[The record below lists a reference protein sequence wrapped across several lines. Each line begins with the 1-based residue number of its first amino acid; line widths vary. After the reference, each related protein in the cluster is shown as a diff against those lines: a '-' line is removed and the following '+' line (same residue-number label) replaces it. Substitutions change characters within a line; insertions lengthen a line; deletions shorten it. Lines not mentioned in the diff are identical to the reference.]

1 MNKLSR
7 KRAIAEGVGLIA
19 LLLLLLIL
27 FVAAYDSVTGD
38 AAPRSSLSEP
48 AGRRIVVEGSTRDLF
63 LKVRPMRRAG
73 DTEDQRGN
81 SSSTG
86 MSRSAPVGQ
95 ALTQAR
101 SS

>member
-1 MNKLSR
+1 MKKLSR

-27 FVAAYDSVTGD
+27 FVAAYDSVTAD
-38 AAPRSSLSEP
+38 ATPRSFLSEP
-48 AGRRIVVEGSTRDLF
+48 AHRRIVVEGSTSEPF
-63 LKVRPMRRAG
+63 LKVMPIRRAVA
-73 DTEDQRGN
+73 TEDQSGN

-86 MSRSAPVGQ
+86 MSRIAPVGQ

>member
-1 MNKLSR
+1 MKKLSR

-27 FVAAYDSVTGD
+27 FVAAYDSVTAD
-38 AAPRSSLSEP
+38 ATPHSVLSEP
-48 AGRRIVVEGSTRDLF
+48 AHRHIVVEGSTPDSF
-63 LKVRPMRRAG
+63 LKVMPMRRAV
-73 DTEDQRGN
+73 DTEDQSGN

-86 MSRSAPVGQ
+86 MSRIAPVGQ

>member
-1 MNKLSR
+1 MKKLSR

-27 FVAAYDSVTGD
+27 FVAAYDSVTAGTT
-38 AAPRSSLSEP
+38 PHSVLSEP
-48 AGRRIVVEGSTRDLF
+48 AHRHIVVEGSTPDSF
-63 LKVRPMRRAG
+63 LKIMPTQRAV

-86 MSRSAPVGQ
+86 MSRIAPVGQ